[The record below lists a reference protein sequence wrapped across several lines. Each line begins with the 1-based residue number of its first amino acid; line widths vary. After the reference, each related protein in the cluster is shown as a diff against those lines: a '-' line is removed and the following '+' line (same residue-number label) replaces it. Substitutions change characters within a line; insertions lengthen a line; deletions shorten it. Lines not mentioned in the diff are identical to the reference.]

1 MYVVIVRAGAVWSGV
16 GTLAVAPG
24 EGELVHGSS
33 PGIRPWRAMVL
44 LDNDRQVHPLVHNTV
59 DVVGPRCVK
68 WSYLSAIAID
78 LQVADSRCAWL
89 VRWFSYARMWR
100 TDTSS
105 TSSSFEPLEIVTK
118 G

>member
-1 MYVVIVRAGAVWSGV
+1 MVCSRGV
-16 GTLAVAPG
+16 TVDSTAILKNAPG
-24 EGELVHGSS
+24 TT

-68 WSYLSAIAID
+68 RSYLSAIAID

-89 VRWFSYARMWR
+89 VRWFGYAILPRAIR
-100 TDTSS
+100 KNV
-105 TSSSFEPLEIVTK
+105 EN
-118 G
+118 